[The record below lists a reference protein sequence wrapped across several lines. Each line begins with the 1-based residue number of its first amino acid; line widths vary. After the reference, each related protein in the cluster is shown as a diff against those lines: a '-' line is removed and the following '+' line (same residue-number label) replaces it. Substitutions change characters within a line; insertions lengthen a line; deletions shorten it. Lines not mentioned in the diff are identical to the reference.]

1 MSTAFVLMTAMPP
14 TVGHKA
20 LIEYASYVSTQ
31 VQVIVCTQPGEPFVE
46 ARVAALRAACQRKNV
61 TINHKHRD
69 LPQEPSGFPGFW
81 GMWGGF
87 LREYG
92 FQDGDFIVASEE
104 YGVRLAQEV
113 NGVFIPFDLG
123 RNIVKAKATWVR
135 NNPYLHYKTI
145 LPEFRQN
152 LKKKITIFG
161 AESVGKT
168 TLAKKISQRMPLAQ
182 FYPEWARPF
191 LETVGPEVTHDKM
204 EDIWDGQRSLQRFAD
219 NNVEE
224 MLSIFDTDL
233 FSTLGYWRYSPATGS
248 VPNDLEIDAVNL
260 QSDLYIMLPSTLPF
274 EADPLR
280 YGGDKRETPDRYWI
294 DILSEYDLP
303 FVVLDGRDPSKWVNL
318 AVEEIVE
325 LLPINE
331 NNPLKYTR
339 VGN

>member
-14 TVGHKA
+14 TIGHKA
-20 LIEYASYVSTQ
+20 LIEYASFVADK
-31 VQVIVCTQPGEPFVE
+31 VQVIVCTQPGEPFVTS
-46 ARVAALRAACQRKNV
+46 RVDALRRSVQSKRI

-87 LREYG
+87 LKEYG
-92 FQDGDFIVASEE
+92 FREGDFIVASED

-113 NGVFIPFDLG
+113 NGVFIPFDLE

-145 LPEFRQN
+145 LPEFRHN

-168 TLAKKISQRMPLAQ
+168 TLARAVAKKMPLAQ
-182 FYPEWARPF
+182 FYPEWARPY
-191 LETVGPEVTHDKM
+191 LETVGPEVTYDKM
-204 EDIWDGQRSLQRFAD
+204 EDIWDGQKALQRYAD
-219 NNVEE
+219 SNVEE
-224 MLSIFDTDL
+224 MLSIQDTDL
-233 FSTLGYWRYSPATGS
+233 FSTLGYWKNWRPGT

-260 QSDLYIMLPSTLPF
+260 QSDLYIMLPSTIPF

-280 YGGDKRETPDRYWI
+280 YGGDKRETEDRYWI
-294 DILSEYDLP
+294 EILSEYDLP
-303 FVVLDGRDPSKWVNL
+303 FVIPDGRDPSKWVNL
-318 AVEEIVE
+318 AVGEIAD
-325 LLPINE
+325 LLPINF
-331 NNPLKYTR
+331 NNPLQYNR